1 MSNNSNDDM
10 QTATSLHQNGQLEK
24 AEEIYKKV
32 LRNDPSQSDAQ
43 YLIGVIALQKNN
55 PQKNEFSIVKHA
67 H

>member
-1 MSNNSNDDM
+1 MSNNANDDM

-32 LRNDPSQSDAQ
+32 LQNNPKQSDAQ

-55 PQKNEFSIVKHA
+55 PKKVIKIEIKIP
-67 H
+67 